1 MHYRFAKQRL
11 TESAGSANELI
22 SGRLQLKHFYLKFED
37 TGFMKV
43 EVIPQGANQFLTN
56 ESNVQNSSTY
66 EFTSLLG
73 TIKERVDRDAL
84 VGSVNL
90 LSTGTF
96 KVPVMTRAD
105 KVTIDVK
112 NNSFLP
118 TNLTSAEYE
127 AFFYIRSNRR

>member
-11 TESAGSANELI
+11 TEAPNQGNELI

-43 EVIPQGANQFLTN
+43 EVIPEGANEFVTGELY
-56 ESNVQNSSTY
+56 VQNSSTY

-73 TIKERVDRDAL
+73 TIKEQVDRDSLA
-84 VGSVNL
+84 GSINL

-118 TNLTSAEYE
+118 TNLSSAEYE
-127 AFFYIRSNRR
+127 AYFYMRSSRR